1 MISKIVFRSNVQ
13 AFWSSMTMLDQ
24 REKLNDHLGHVVW
37 FTGLSGA
44 GKSTLAQA
52 LALALQAMGVRTAV
66 LDGDVIRQGLN
77 RDLGFSDA
85 DRAENIRRV
94 AMVAKLMSD
103 AGLVVI
109 CAFISPFAQERDMAR
124 ELVGRAHFLQIYVST
139 PLQACEARDPKGLY
153 KKARAGSLSRFTGIG
168 SPYEPPHQ
176 PDLTIDT
183 TQTSVEGS
191 IQQIID
197 QLRRIIGAH
206 SPCMGVFLSPD

>member
-1 MISKIVFRSNVQ
+1 
-13 AFWSSMTMLDQ
+13 MLDE
-24 REKLNDHLGHVVW
+24 RKKLDDHLGHVIW

-52 LALALQAMGVRTAV
+52 LASALQARGVRTVV

-85 DRAENIRRV
+85 DRVENIRRV
-94 AMVAKLMSD
+94 AEVAKLMLD

-109 CAFISPFAQERDMAR
+109 SAFISPFEQDRDLAR
-124 ELVGRAHFLQIYVST
+124 TLVGPAHFLQIYVST

-168 SPYEPPHQ
+168 SPYETPQH
-176 PDLTIDT
+176 PDMTIDT
-183 TQTSVEGS
+183 TQVSVEAA
-191 IQQIID
+191 IRQVLEK
-197 QLRRIIGAH
+197 LRPVIGAQ
-206 SPCMGVFLSPD
+206 C